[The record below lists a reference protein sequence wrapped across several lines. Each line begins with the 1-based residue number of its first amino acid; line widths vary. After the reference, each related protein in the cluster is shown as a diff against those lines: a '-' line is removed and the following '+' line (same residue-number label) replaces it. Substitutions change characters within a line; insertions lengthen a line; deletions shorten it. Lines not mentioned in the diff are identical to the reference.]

1 MRSAGSLFLLL
12 IAIAMATLD
21 VPLKTDADRVPSYTS
36 HAETPPGEVLKAAE
50 PSPEPVP
57 VVVTT
62 VGSRAGPAV
71 PQKPVPGDRVTMG
84 RQLQTELK
92 RVGCY
97 VGDLHGVWTRES
109 REAMS
114 AFIDRAN
121 AILPVDEPNGILL
134 ALVRTYDDKVCGE
147 RCPAGQGLSHTGR
160 CVPHAILA
168 VTSEAKSVPSAPA
181 SPVQRATPAIIGW
194 T

>member
-1 MRSAGSLFLLL
+1 
-12 IAIAMATLD
+12 
-21 VPLKTDADRVPSYTS
+21 
-36 HAETPPGEVLKAAE
+36 
-50 PSPEPVP
+50 
-57 VVVTT
+57 
-62 VGSRAGPAV
+62 
-71 PQKPVPGDRVTMG
+71 MG

-97 VGDLHGVWTRES
+97 VGDPHGLWTRES

-134 ALVRTYDDKVCGE
+134 ALVRTYDGKVCGE

-168 VTSEAKSVPSAPA
+168 VTSEAKSTPSAPA

-194 T
+194 TTSVAGAAPLPPTATLGTEMPANPSSPEVAAAPMPKAARATADRRRPRYAEHGGWARNVFKQLDRLGF